1 MFLALKHFFLQAQDD
16 VTNGD
21 MAAAG
26 RHWRTACQWPCMGVT
41 IWVSAILPL
50 VIIGLS
56 LGIVFAI
63 VL

>member
-1 MFLALKHFFLQAQDD
+1 MQAQDD
-16 VTNGD
+16 IINGD

-26 RHWRTACQWPCMGVT
+26 RHWRTACQWPYMGAA
-41 IWVSAILPL
+41 IWVAAILPL